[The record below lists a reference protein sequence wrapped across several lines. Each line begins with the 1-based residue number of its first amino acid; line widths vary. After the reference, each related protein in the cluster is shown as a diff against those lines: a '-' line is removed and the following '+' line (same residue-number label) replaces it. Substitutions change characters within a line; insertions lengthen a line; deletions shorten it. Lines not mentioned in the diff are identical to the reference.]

1 MTTINTCYSD
11 YTKIIDVAALGHVL
25 NPIELKEEAHIIE
38 LDDIPISSLL
48 FRRIFYAYDGDSF
61 NLDCQLCR
69 TDQFKDLKKFI
80 SFRPEDRTIN
90 SVKFN
95 LLNTIFGH
103 IEEDLEVP
111 RDCFDLTCRMELE
124 KELACIDSICDVNSC
139 SVLTALKWHEVL
151 KLLLSQ
157 GALPSGKD
165 NNGNII
171 YHVLKVSVIFKNP
184 NRDVKDT
191 IIKFRYLIGD
201 IDFNEIN

>member
-1 MTTINTCYSD
+1 MTTMNTCYSD
-11 YTKIIDVAALGHVL
+11 YTKIIDIAALGHVL
-25 NPIELKEEAHIIE
+25 NPIEIKEEAHIVE

-48 FRRIFYAYDGDSF
+48 FRRIYYAYDGDTF

-69 TDQFKDLKKFI
+69 TDKFKEMRQFL
-80 SFRPEDRTIN
+80 SFQPAHRTVN
-90 SVKFN
+90 ENPFN

-103 IEEDLEVP
+103 LEEDLEVP

-124 KELACIDSICDVNSC
+124 KELACIHSICDINSC
-139 SVLTALKWHEVL
+139 SVLTALKWNEVL
-151 KLLLSQ
+151 KLLISQ

-165 NNGNII
+165 PDGNIV

-191 IIKFRYLIGD
+191 IIKFRYIIGD
-201 IDFNEIN
+201 INFDEMY